1 MEPFKSLEIVVNGV
15 AENSPPGCVADL
27 VVRKGLASRALVVVL
42 NEQCIRRD
50 QWPAVQL
57 RAGDR
62 LELLTLVAGG

>member
-1 MEPFKSLEIVVNGV
+1 MEMSESFEIVVNGA
-15 AENSPPGCVADL
+15 AESCQPSSMADL
-27 VVRKGLASRALVVVL
+27 VARKGLNSGALVVVL
-42 NEQCIRRD
+42 NEQSIKRN